1 MLKSKKNLAQSKKSA
16 ARSSCRTSF
25 IMKFVFIAFT
35 FLVIIGCAGSYNN
48 AKKQSYPDWIYGTF
62 QSDGICYVGSSLPH
76 IKGKPYQRA
85 LAISRALEGIAMQ
98 KKVVIDVDV
107 EHLMVGTSESVSSTM
122 QVYSVQSTKGETVS
136 AKIREVW
143 IDPYTEELFILMCE
157 E

>member
-1 MLKSKKNLAQSKKSA
+1 MLKSKKNLAQSKKNA
-16 ARSSCRTSF
+16 ARSFCRTSSIIKF
-25 IMKFVFIAFT
+25 IFISST
-35 FLVIIGCAGSYNN
+35 FLVIGCAVNYNN
-48 AKKQSYPDWIYGTF
+48 TKKQSYPDWIYGTF

-76 IKGKPYQRA
+76 IRGKSYQRA
-85 LAISRALEGIAMQ
+85 LAISRALDGIAMQ
-98 KKVVIDVDV
+98 KKVVIDVDI

-122 QVYSVQSTKGETVS
+122 QVYSVQTTKGETVS